1 MVKKTQVLRK
11 HKLPKTHWTMIKDDQ
26 IKSFIKDELELFG
39 GPLYMPEV
47 VSEPDREHTAVT
59 KSPHTLEQFHSD
71 IKNCMDCS
79 LGSTRTNFVFGVG
92 NPKAD
97 LMFVGE
103 APGEREDMEGIPFV
117 GRAGKLLTDI
127 LKAIDLTREDV
138 YIANVLKCRPPNNR
152 DPNKE
157 EIESCEPYL
166 LEQIQLI
173 KPKLL
178 VALGRISATTLLRT
192 KDSLTAMRGQ
202 VFDYHGTD
210 MVVTYHPAALLR
222 NPNWKRPAWE
232 DFKKI
237 RQMYLEKRGE
247 QSE

>member
-1 MVKKTQVLRK
+1 VTDRK
-11 HKLPKTHWTMIKDDQ
+11 SQ
-26 IKSFIKDELELFG
+26 IKNYIEEELETFG
-39 GPLYMPEV
+39 GPLYMPET
-47 VSEPDREHTAVT
+47 P
-59 KSPHTLEQFHSD
+59 LEKESVILDSQNIASLDDFHRSIQD
-71 IKNCMDCS
+71 CQACS
-79 LGSTRTNFVFGVG
+79 LGSTRTHFVFGVG
-92 NPKAD
+92 NPEAD

-103 APGEREDMEGIPFV
+103 APGEKEDLEGVPFV
-117 GRAGKLLTDI
+117 GRAGKLLDDI
-127 LKAIDLTREDV
+127 LKAIELSREDV

-157 EIESCEPYL
+157 EIDLCEPYL
-166 LEQIQLI
+166 LKQIEMI

-192 KDSLTAMRGQ
+192 KDSLTSMRGQ

-237 RQMYLEKRGE
+237 RDMYRSKRGE
-247 QSE
+247 TS

>member
-1 MVKKTQVLRK
+1 MTRSDKIKAFVKE
-11 HKLPKTHWTMIKDDQ
+11 
-26 IKSFIKDELELFG
+26 ELEIFG
-39 GPLYMPEV
+39 GPLYMPEIQQDIEMEKMSLS
-47 VSEPDREHTAVT
+47 SETT
-59 KSPHTLEQFHSD
+59 TLSEFNHE
-71 IKNCMDCS
+71 IKDCMNCS
-79 LGSTRTNFVFGVG
+79 LGNTRTKFVFGVG
-92 NPKAD
+92 NPDAD

-103 APGEREDMEGIPFV
+103 APGEKEDLEGVPFV

-152 DPNKE
+152 DPNKA

-166 LEQIQLI
+166 LRQIELI

-237 RQMYLEKRGE
+237 REMYLEKRGE
-247 QSE
+247 

>member
-1 MVKKTQVLRK
+1 M
-11 HKLPKTHWTMIKDDQ
+11 PIKSDQ
-26 IKSFIKDELELFG
+26 IKAFVEEELEIFG
-39 GPLYMPEV
+39 GPLYMPEAQNKETV
-47 VSEPDREHTAVT
+47 ETTTVSA
-59 KSPHTLEQFHSD
+59 D
-71 IKNCMDCS
+71 IHDLNEFNEAIMHCQKCA
-79 LGSTRTNFVFGVG
+79 LGATRTNFVFGIG
-92 NPKAD
+92 NPDAD

-103 APGEREDMEGIPFV
+103 APGEKEDLEGVPFV
-117 GRAGKLLTDI
+117 GRAGKLLDDI
-127 LKAIDLTREDV
+127 LKAIELKREDV

-157 EIESCEPYL
+157 EIELCEPYL
-166 LEQIQLI
+166 LKQIELI

-192 KDSLTAMRGQ
+192 KDSLTAMRGK

-232 DFKKI
+232 DFKTI
-237 RQMYLEKRGE
+237 RDMYREKRGAS
-247 QSE
+247 Q

>member
-1 MVKKTQVLRK
+1 MNK
-11 HKLPKTHWTMIKDDQ
+11 HDQ
-26 IKSFIKDELELFG
+26 IKAFVKEELEIFG
-39 GPLYMPEV
+39 GPLYMPESQPEIDAEKLP
-47 VSEPDREHTAVT
+47 VSKDIQ
-59 KSPHTLEQFHSD
+59 TLSEFNAA
-71 IKNCMDCS
+71 IEGCMNCP
-79 LGSTRTNFVFGVG
+79 LGATRNKFVFGAG
-92 NPKAD
+92 NPNAD

-103 APGEREDMEGIPFV
+103 APGEKEDLEGVPFV

-127 LKAIDLTREDV
+127 LKAIDLQREDV

-157 EIESCEPYL
+157 EIETCEPYL
-166 LEQIQLI
+166 LKQIELI

-192 KDSLTAMRGQ
+192 KDSLTSMRGK

-237 RQMYLEKRGE
+237 REIYLEKRGE
-247 QSE
+247 QV

>member
-1 MVKKTQVLRK
+1 MRAK
-11 HKLPKTHWTMIKDDQ
+11 PEQ
-26 IKSFIKDELELFG
+26 IRTFIKEELEIFG
-39 GPLYMPEV
+39 GPLYAPEHNQEQKAESVSMPV
-47 VSEPDREHTAVT
+47 DVKDLQAF
-59 KSPHTLEQFHSD
+59 KEQ
-71 IKNCMDCS
+71 IQNCQNCS
-79 LGSTRTNFVFGVG
+79 LGATRTNFVFGVG
-92 NPKAD
+92 NPDAD

-103 APGEREDMEGIPFV
+103 APGEKEDLGGVPFV
-117 GRAGKLLTDI
+117 GRAGKLLDDI
-127 LKAIDLTREDV
+127 LKAIELSREDV

-157 EIESCEPYL
+157 EIALCEPYL
-166 LEQIQLI
+166 IKQIELI

-192 KDSLTAMRGQ
+192 KDSLTAMRGK

-232 DFKKI
+232 DFQKI
-237 RQMYLEKRGE
+237 RDMYRDKRGE
-247 QSE
+247 

>member
-1 MVKKTQVLRK
+1 
-11 HKLPKTHWTMIKDDQ
+11 
-26 IKSFIKDELELFG
+26 
-39 GPLYMPEV
+39 MPETV
-47 VSEPDREHTAVT
+47 QGKDMEKTSVSSEIQN
-59 KSPHTLEQFHSD
+59 LEQFRSE
-71 IKNCMDCS
+71 IENCMNCP
-79 LGSTRTNFVFGVG
+79 LGASRNKFVFGSG
-92 NPKAD
+92 NPDAD

-103 APGEREDMEGIPFV
+103 APGEREDAEGVPFV
-117 GRAGKLLTDI
+117 GRAGKLLDDI
-127 LKAIDLTREDV
+127 LKAIDLEREDV
-138 YIANVLKCRPPNNR
+138 FIANVLKCRPPNNR
-152 DPNKE
+152 DPNRE
-157 EIESCEPYL
+157 EIETCEPYL
-166 LEQIQLI
+166 LKQIELI

-247 QSE
+247 EA

>member
-1 MVKKTQVLRK
+1 MS
-11 HKLPKTHWTMIKDDQ
+11 PKQDQ
-26 IKSFIKDELELFG
+26 IRTFIKEELEIYG
-39 GPLYMPEV
+39 GPLYMPDESPQVQTQEKLEV
-47 VSEPDREHTAVT
+47 SSEII
-59 KSPHTLEQFHSD
+59 TLGDFNAE
-71 IKNCMDCS
+71 IKDCQNCA
-79 LGSTRTNFVFGVG
+79 LGSSRTNFVFGVG
-92 NPKAD
+92 NPDAD

-103 APGEREDMEGIPFV
+103 APGEHEDMEGVPFV

-127 LKAIDLTREDV
+127 LKAIDLNREDV

-152 DPNKE
+152 DPKQE
-157 EIESCEPYL
+157 EIEQCEPYL
-166 LEQIQLI
+166 LKQIELI

-178 VALGRISATTLLRT
+178 VALGRISAMTLLRK

-237 RQMYLEKRGE
+237 RELYLAKSGTEA
-247 QSE
+247 

>member
-1 MVKKTQVLRK
+1 MNK
-11 HKLPKTHWTMIKDDQ
+11 HDQ
-26 IKSFIKDELELFG
+26 IKAFVEEELEIFG

-47 VSEPDREHTAVT
+47 PQVSQTEKISV
-59 KSPHTLEQFHSD
+59 SSD
-71 IKNCMDCS
+71 ISTISDFHNAIQGCMNCP
-79 LGSTRTNFVFGVG
+79 LGATRTNFVFGAG
-92 NPKAD
+92 NPDAD
-97 LMFVGE
+97 IMFVGE
-103 APGEREDMEGIPFV
+103 APGEKEDLEGMPFV
-117 GRAGKLLTDI
+117 GRSGKLLTDI

-138 YIANVLKCRPPNNR
+138 YIANILKCRPPNNR
-152 DPNKE
+152 DPNRA
-157 EIESCEPYL
+157 EIEECEPYL
-166 LEQIQLI
+166 LKQIELI

-178 VALGRISATTLLRT
+178 VALGRISASTLLRS

-237 RQMYLEKRGE
+237 RELYLEKRGP
-247 QSE
+247 QA

>member
-1 MVKKTQVLRK
+1 MTSKQ
-11 HKLPKTHWTMIKDDQ
+11 DQ
-26 IKSFIKDELELFG
+26 IRTFVKEELEIFG
-39 GPLYMPEV
+39 GPLYMPEDPQPQNMERTPLGKDTN
-47 VSEPDREHTAVT
+47 SLAEFNAA
-59 KSPHTLEQFHSD
+59 
-71 IKNCMDCS
+71 IKDCLNCP
-79 LGSTRTNFVFGVG
+79 LGSTRTKFVFGVG
-92 NPKAD
+92 NPNAD

-103 APGEREDMEGIPFV
+103 APGEKEDLEGVPFV
-117 GRAGKLLTDI
+117 GRAGKLLTEI

-138 YIANVLKCRPPNNR
+138 YIANVLKCRPPENR
-152 DPNKE
+152 DPNKA
-157 EIESCEPYL
+157 EIEECEPYL
-166 LEQIQLI
+166 LKQIELI

-237 RQMYLEKRGE
+237 RDMYQAGKGE
-247 QSE
+247 QA

>member
-1 MVKKTQVLRK
+1 MS
-11 HKLPKTHWTMIKDDQ
+11 PKPEQ
-26 IKSFIKDELELFG
+26 IKTFIEEELEIFG
-39 GPLYMPEV
+39 GPLYMPEQ
-47 VSEPDREHTAVT
+47 SENHDMETRPLSKEIQSLGAFEDE
-59 KSPHTLEQFHSD
+59 
-71 IKNCMDCS
+71 IKNCLNCE
-79 LGSTRTNFVFGVG
+79 LGSSRNKFVFGVG
-92 NPKAD
+92 NPNAD

-103 APGEREDMEGIPFV
+103 APGEREDNEGVPFV
-117 GRAGKLLTDI
+117 GRAGKLLDDI
-127 LKAIDLTREDV
+127 LKAIDLSREDV

-152 DPNKE
+152 DPKKS
-157 EIESCEPYL
+157 EIEQCEPFL
-166 LEQIQLI
+166 LKQIEII

-232 DFKKI
+232 DFQKI
-237 RQMYLEKRGE
+237 RDMYREKRGE
-247 QSE
+247 QA

>member
-1 MVKKTQVLRK
+1 MNK
-11 HKLPKTHWTMIKDDQ
+11 HDQ
-26 IKSFIKDELELFG
+26 IKAFVEEELEIFG

-47 VSEPDREHTAVT
+47 PQVSQTEKISVSPDISTI
-59 KSPHTLEQFHSD
+59 SDFHNA
-71 IKNCMDCS
+71 IQGCMNCP
-79 LGSTRTNFVFGVG
+79 LGATRTNFVFGAG
-92 NPKAD
+92 NPDAD
-97 LMFVGE
+97 IMFVGE
-103 APGEREDMEGIPFV
+103 APGEKEDLEGMPFV
-117 GRAGKLLTDI
+117 GRSGKLLTDI

-138 YIANVLKCRPPNNR
+138 YIANILKCRPPNNR
-152 DPNKE
+152 DPNRA
-157 EIESCEPYL
+157 EIEECEPYL
-166 LEQIQLI
+166 LKQIELI

-178 VALGRISATTLLRT
+178 VALGRISASTLLRS

-237 RQMYLEKRGE
+237 RELYLEKRGP
-247 QSE
+247 QA

>member
-1 MVKKTQVLRK
+1 VATNKE
-11 HKLPKTHWTMIKDDQ
+11 Q
-26 IKSFIKDELELFG
+26 IKAFVEEELEIFG
-39 GPLYMPEV
+39 GPLYMPETV
-47 VSEPDREHTAVT
+47 QGKDMEKTSVSSETQN
-59 KSPHTLEQFHSD
+59 LEQFRSE
-71 IKNCMDCS
+71 IENCMNCP
-79 LGSTRTNFVFGVG
+79 LGASRNQFVFGSG
-92 NPKAD
+92 NPDAD

-103 APGEREDMEGIPFV
+103 APGEREDAEGIPFV
-117 GRAGKLLTDI
+117 GRAGKLLDDI
-127 LKAIDLTREDV
+127 LKAIDLERDDV
-138 YIANVLKCRPPNNR
+138 FIANVLKCRPPNNR
-152 DPNKE
+152 DPNRE
-157 EIESCEPYL
+157 EIETCEPYL
-166 LEQIQLI
+166 LKQIELI

-237 RQMYLEKRGE
+237 RKMYLEKRGAE
-247 QSE
+247 A

>member
-1 MVKKTQVLRK
+1 MK
-11 HKLPKTHWTMIKDDQ
+11 PKQDQ
-26 IKSFIKDELELFG
+26 IRQFIKEELEIFG
-39 GPLYMPEV
+39 GPLYMPENIPQTQAGEMTKV
-47 VSEPDREHTAVT
+47 NSEIVT
-59 KSPHTLEQFHSD
+59 LADFNAE
-71 IKNCMDCS
+71 IKDCQNCA
-79 LGSTRTNFVFGVG
+79 LGSSRTNFVFGVG
-92 NPKAD
+92 NPNAD

-103 APGEREDMEGIPFV
+103 APGEREDMEGVPFV

-127 LKAIDLTREDV
+127 LKAIDLKREDV

-152 DPNKE
+152 DPKRD
-157 EIESCEPYL
+157 EIEECEPYL
-166 LEQIQLI
+166 LKQIELI

-178 VALGRISATTLLRT
+178 VALGRISAMTLLRT

-202 VFDYHGTD
+202 IFDYHGTD

-237 RQMYLEKRGE
+237 RELYQRNLDDK
-247 QSE
+247 S